1 MTTSDARRDCVLYL
15 SDVHGEFDTLS
26 YLLGPWRDDLRWTHL
41 IGDVYDRGPAPDKII
56 DMLMDYPDADIQWG
70 NHDVVWMGAALGQE
84 GCIAHVVRNCAR
96 YGNLDILTNSYG
108 IDLRPLASFALS
120 AYADD
125 PCEAFALK
133 SNPGLSPADLEM
145 NMKIQKTMAIL
156 QFKVEAALIDKYPS
170 FGLESR
176 KLLHLID
183 YDARTVDVD
192 GVTYELTDDHFPT
205 VDPDDPYRL
214 TEEERAVMDY
224 LVRAF
229 RECDKLARH
238 VRFLLEHGSLYKIC
252 DGDLLLHACVPLDD
266 DGRLMQRQETL
277 RRGATLGAQGLRV
290 RRPSRTRAGTRPHL
304 VPVARTGLAT
314 VRQEQDGDL
323 RDLPLQGQGGAQG
336 GQERLLPATRRG
348 RALRAHLRG
357 LRARPRT
364 RPHYLRTCAGQ
375 GQGR

>member
-183 YDARTVDVD
+183 YDAR
-192 GVTYELTDDHFPT
+192 
-205 VDPDDPYRL
+205 
-214 TEEERAVMDY
+214 
-224 LVRAF
+224 
-229 RECDKLARH
+229 
-238 VRFLLEHGSLYKIC
+238 
-252 DGDLLLHACVPLDD
+252 
-266 DGRLMQRQETL
+266 
-277 RRGATLGAQGLRV
+277 
-290 RRPSRTRAGTRPHL
+290 PSTSMA
-304 VPVARTGLAT
+304 
-314 VRQEQDGDL
+314 
-323 RDLPLQGQGGAQG
+323 
-336 GQERLLPATRRG
+336 
-348 RALRAHLRG
+348 
-357 LRARPRT
+357 
-364 RPHYLRTCAGQ
+364 
-375 GQGR
+375 